1 MRVDFLDMS
10 IGIRYRS
17 NENKFPRDFLVPVL
31 QRTAIY
37 KRAVGFFSSTALIE
51 LSVGLFDMAKKGG
64 KIYLIASPRLSEE
77 DIEAIRLG
85 YKTKDCAITE
95 SLNLEITEPLDYFE
109 EERLNLIATLI
120 ANGMLEIKLAFME
133 ENIYKNLYHEKIAVF
148 IDDEG
153 NKIAYTGSM
162 NDSSNAY
169 YDNFESIFTFCSW
182 KDQSQIEA
190 VEYAERDFDRMW
202 NNETLKIR
210 VLPFPQIVLEKLAR
224 FRKDTIDYTID
235 EQQFHYNEFIKKRS
249 LFHVPDSVILR
260 KYQKDAIRGW
270 IKQNYCGIFSM
281 CTGSG
286 KSYTALAGMV
296 NLAEKVD
303 EKLAVFIICPY
314 IHLVGQWEEDV
325 VSWGPNPIIAHSNS
339 PDKKWKDNLIKS
351 YKRFRNNGKPFI
363 CITTN
368 DTFAGDIVQSVVTR
382 LNNEQHVLLIV
393 DEAHNFG
400 SENLS
405 KFLPEN
411 VNYRIAL
418 SATIERHLDKKGTKR
433 LFDYF
438 GDKCITYDL
447 EKAIYEKA
455 LVRYKYHPVV
465 VYLDSDEL
473 AEYQNMTEQLKKFM
487 IKENEKIKISEA
499 GQLLLFKRS
508 RLLAGARNKS
518 EMLISLMEP
527 YKNKQ
532 SILVYCGATFM
543 EDEETGELSRQ
554 IDGITSK
561 IQKDLGMRAHRFTA
575 EEGLNERK
583 QIKAYFEEGLYQVI
597 TAIKCLDEGVNI
609 PSIKTAFILASSRNP
624 KEFIQ
629 RRGRLLRQSTNK
641 VYAEIYDFVTLPRR
655 LEDVC
660 YGDFEKDRTI
670 ILGELARINEFGK
683 LSHNPIEAESLI
695 TKIMDSYDTF
705 VNIEAE
711 MDQMEEY
718 YG

>member
-1 MRVDFLDMS
+1 MSFLDMS

-17 NENKFPRDFLVPVL
+17 EEDNFPRDFLVPVL
-31 QRTAIY
+31 QRTTVY
-37 KRAVGFFSSTALIE
+37 KRAVGFFSSSALIA
-51 LSVGLFDMAKKGG
+51 LSVGLYDMAKKGG
-64 KIYLIASPRLSEE
+64 KIELIASPKLSEE
-77 DIEAIRLG
+77 DIKAIRLG
-85 YKTKDCAITE
+85 YKTKERAITE
-95 SLNLEITEPLDYFE
+95 ALNLEITAPLDFFE

-120 ANGMLEIKLAFME
+120 ANGMLELKLAFME
-133 ENIYKNLYHEKIAVF
+133 KNTCKNMYHEKIAVF
-148 IDDEG
+148 NDGEG

-162 NDSSNAY
+162 NDSTNAY

-182 KDQSQIEA
+182 KDQSQKKA
-190 VEYAERDFDRMW
+190 VEYAEYDFDKMW
-202 NNETLKIR
+202 ANETSKIK
-210 VLPFPQIVLEKLAR
+210 VLPFPKIVLQKLDR
-224 FRKDTIDYTID
+224 FRKDKVDYTID
-235 EQQFHYNEFIKKRS
+235 EQQFHYNEYIMKEE
-249 LFHVPDSVILR
+249 LFHIPDNVLLR
-260 KYQKDAIRGW
+260 DYQKKAVSGW
-270 IKQNYCGIFSM
+270 IKQNYHGVFSM

-286 KSYTALAGMV
+286 KSYTALACMV
-296 NLAEKVD
+296 NLAKKCD

-314 IHLVGQWEEDV
+314 LHLVSQWEEDV
-325 VSWGPNPIIAHSNS
+325 VNWGTLPIIAHSKS
-339 PDKKWKDNLIKS
+339 PDKKWKDNLIKA
-351 YKRFRNNGKPFI
+351 YKKFRNNGRPFI

-368 DTFAGDIVQSVVTR
+368 DTFIGDVLQNIITR
-382 LNNEQHVLLIV
+382 LNTEQNVLLIV

-411 VNYRIAL
+411 VKYRIAL
-418 SATIERHLDKKGTKR
+418 SATIERYMDKAGTKR

-438 GDKCITYDL
+438 GEKCITYDL
-447 EKAIYEKA
+447 ERAIKEKA
-455 LVRYKYHPVV
+455 LVKYIYHPII
-465 VYLDSDEL
+465 VYLEPDEL
-473 AEYQNMTEQLKKFM
+473 AEYQKLTNQLKKFL
-487 IKENEKIKISEA
+487 ITEDDKTKISDE
-499 GQLLLFKRS
+499 GKLLLFKRS

-518 EMLISLMEP
+518 ELLISLMER

-532 SILVYCGATFM
+532 NILVYCGATFM

-561 IQKDLGMRAHRFTA
+561 IQKNLGMRAHRFTA
-575 EEGLNERK
+575 EEALRDRE
-583 QIKAYFEEGLYQVI
+583 QIKCFFEKGLYQVI

-609 PSIKTAFILASSRNP
+609 PSIKTAFIMSSSRNP

-629 RRGRLLRQSTNK
+629 RRGRLLRRSSK
-641 VYAEIYDFVTLPRR
+641 KDYAEIYDFVTLPRR

-683 LSHNPIEAESLI
+683 LSDNSIEAESLI
-695 TKIMDSYDTF
+695 TKIMISYDTF

-711 MDQMEEY
+711 MEQMEEY

>member
-1 MRVDFLDMS
+1 MSFLDMS

-17 NENKFPRDFLVPVL
+17 EEDNFPRDFLVPAL

-37 KRAVGFFSSTALIE
+37 KRAVGFFSSSALIE
-51 LSVGLFDMAKKGG
+51 LSVGLCDMAKKGG
-64 KIYLIASPRLSEE
+64 KICLIASPRLSEE

-85 YKTKDCAITE
+85 YKTKDRAITE
-95 SLNLEITEPLDYFE
+95 ALNLEVTEPLDYFE

-133 ENIYKNLYHEKIAVF
+133 ENTYKNLYHEKIAIF
-148 IDDEG
+148 IDEEG

-182 KDQSQIEA
+182 KDQCQIEA

-202 NNETLKIR
+202 DNKTLKIR
-210 VLPFPQIVLEKLAR
+210 VLPFPQIVLQRLNR
-224 FRKDTIDYTID
+224 FKKDMVDYTID
-235 EQQFHYNEFIKKRS
+235 EQQFHYNEFIKKKAFFRI
-249 LFHVPDSVILR
+249 PDSVILR
-260 KYQKDAIRGW
+260 EYQKNAISSW
-270 IKQNYCGIFSM
+270 IKQNYRGIFSM

-296 NLAEKVD
+296 NLAKKLD

-325 VSWGPNPIIAHSNS
+325 VSWGPKPLIAYSKS
-339 PDKKWKDNLIKS
+339 PDKKWKDNLVKA
-351 YKRFRNNGKPFI
+351 YKRFRNNGTPFI

-368 DTFAGDIVQSVVTR
+368 DTFSGEVVRSVVTR

-400 SENLS
+400 SEKLS
-405 KFLPEN
+405 NCLPEN

-418 SATIERHLDKKGTKR
+418 SATIERHMDKKGTER

-447 EKAIYEKA
+447 KKAIDEKV

-465 VYLDSDEL
+465 VYLEPDEL
-473 AEYQNMTEQLKKFM
+473 AEYQNMTEQLKKF
-487 IKENEKIKISEA
+487 IINENGITKISEA

-508 RLLAGARNKS
+508 RLLAGARNKP
-518 EMLISLMEP
+518 ELLISLMEP

-561 IQKDLGMRAHRFTA
+561 IQKDLKMRVHRFTA
-575 EEGLNERK
+575 EEELNERK
-583 QIKAYFEEGLYQVI
+583 QIKDYFEEGLYQVI

-629 RRGRLLRQSTNK
+629 RRGRLLRRSADK
-641 VYAEIYDFVTLPRR
+641 DYAEIYDFVTLPRR

-683 LSHNPIEAESLI
+683 LSDNSIEAESLI
-695 TKIMDSYDTF
+695 TEIMYSYDTF
-705 VNIEAE
+705 INIEAE
-711 MDQMEEY
+711 MEQMEEY